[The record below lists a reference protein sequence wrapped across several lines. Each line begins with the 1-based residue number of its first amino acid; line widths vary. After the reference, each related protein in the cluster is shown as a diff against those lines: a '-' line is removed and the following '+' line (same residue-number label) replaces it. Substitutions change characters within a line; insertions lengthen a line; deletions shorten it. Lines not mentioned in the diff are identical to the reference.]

1 MSTWSW
7 PVSYRRRC
15 GHERRFTSPATEL
28 WLEERAEAA
37 REQHRELRQRRR
49 SYSSPAV
56 TALLAIAVLVFLFIC
71 TIMCWI
77 VFQGIFLRSY

>member
-7 PVSYRRRC
+7 PVSYRRRY
-15 GHERRFTSPATEL
+15 GHERRFTSPATEM

-37 REQHRELRQRRR
+37 REHHHKLRQRRR
-49 SYSSPAV
+49 PYSSPAV

-71 TIMCWI
+71 TIITSI